1 MEQLQEQVSFMIRTK
16 DKTKYL
22 IKRESKYGSSINL
35 SEDKSRV
42 LELHY
47 LDDARRYVRDF
58 VTGKKKISYNDL
70 EIVKAKKIV
79 IIDDYNTYNPLPE
92 TIYMCSSGF
101 GYTLSQQEDYDK
113 YENCLGP
120 TLDTAKGKLT
130 REKITE
136 WLYILYQNKNGEP
149 KVKSFDYELKVND
162 SYPNL
167 YVDITLTN
175 IVWE

>member
-1 MEQLQEQVSFMIRTK
+1 MEQEIISYMIRTK
-16 DKTKYL
+16 DKSKYL
-22 IKRESKYGSSINL
+22 VKRESKYGTSINL
-35 SEDKSRV
+35 SEDKSNV

-70 EIVKAKKIV
+70 EIVKAKKII
-79 IIDDYNTYNPLPE
+79 IIDDYDTYAPLPE
-92 TIYMCSSGF
+92 TVYICSSGF
-101 GYTLSQQEDYDK
+101 GYTLSTQEDDK
-113 YENCLGP
+113 FDNCLGP
-120 TLDTAKGKLT
+120 TLETAREKLT

-136 WLYILYQNKNGEP
+136 WLEEMYQNKNGEP
-149 KVKSFDYELKVND
+149 KVKSFDYELKIND
-162 SYPNL
+162 SYSR